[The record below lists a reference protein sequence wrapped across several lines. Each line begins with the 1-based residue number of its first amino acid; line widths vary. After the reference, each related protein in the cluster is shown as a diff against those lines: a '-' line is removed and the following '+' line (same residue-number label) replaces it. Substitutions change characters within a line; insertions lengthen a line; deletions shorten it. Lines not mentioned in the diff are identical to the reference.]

1 VVDEA
6 YQSKLEEL
14 KVENQKKD
22 SLLLFPF
29 NPNFISDYKGYSLG
43 MSSEEIDRLKAF
55 RDKNQYVNSAKEFQK
70 ITLVSDSLL
79 EILSPYFKFPE
90 WTNKVWLQS
99 KGVGKS
105 LQSNN
110 SNSFS
115 VQVKDHSENN
125 NQIKDLNKVSAEELR
140 SINGIGDVLSHRIV
154 KFRDLLGGFVVEKQ
168 LNHVYGLEPEVV
180 KRILDR
186 FKILESP
193 SISKINI
200 NRASPYDLSK
210 LVYIK
215 YEVASRIVDYR
226 EINGGIDSFDELIKI
241 EDFPAE
247 RIDIIELY
255 LQL

>member
-1 VVDEA
+1 
-6 YQSKLEEL
+6 
-14 KVENQKKD
+14 
-22 SLLLFPF
+22 
-29 NPNFISDYKGYSLG
+29 
-43 MSSEEIDRLKAF
+43 MSPEEIDRLKVF
-55 RDKNQYVNSAKEFQK
+55 RLKNQYVNSAKEFQK

-99 KGVGKS
+99 KVVGKS

-110 SNSFS
+110 SNSFP
-115 VQVKDHSENN
+115 VKVKDHNEKN
-125 NQIKDLNKVSAEELR
+125 NQIKDLNKVSAEELM

-226 EINGGIDSFDELIKI
+226 EMNGGIDSFDELIKI